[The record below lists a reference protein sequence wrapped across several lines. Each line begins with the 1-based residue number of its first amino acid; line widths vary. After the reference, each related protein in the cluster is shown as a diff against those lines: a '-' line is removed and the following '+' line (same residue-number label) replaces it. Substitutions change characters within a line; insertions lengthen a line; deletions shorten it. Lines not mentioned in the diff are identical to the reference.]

1 MLRPIVGEDSFQK
14 TVLQA
19 QSPVMVDFWAQWCGP
34 CLATA
39 PVLEELAK
47 EYTGEIDFAKVDVD
61 ANGPLAAKY
70 GIASIPTMI
79 LFKGGQPVQQVV
91 GYKPK
96 KELHRAYITSYPD
109 ITATYTSGTMDLHR
123 GITSSTLTFNSELF
137 QGFKEG
143 SNRPLGKGWS
153 PR

>member
-1 MLRPIVGEDSFQK
+1 MIQPIVGEDNFQK

-19 QSPVMVDFWAQWCGP
+19 KSPVMVDFWAQWCGP

-47 EYTGEIDFAKVDVD
+47 EYTGKIDFAKVDVD

-79 LFKGGQPVQQVV
+79 LFKGGQPVQQVI

-96 KELHRAYITSYPD
+96 KELQKVLD
-109 ITATYTSGTMDLHR
+109 GVL
-123 GITSSTLTFNSELF
+123 
-137 QGFKEG
+137 EG
-143 SNRPLGKGWS
+143 
-153 PR
+153 

>member
-1 MLRPIVGEDSFQK
+1 LIEEDRSMIQAIVGEDNFQK

-19 QSPVMVDFWAQWCGP
+19 KAPVMVDFWAQWCGP

-47 EYTGEIDFAKVDVD
+47 EYTGKIDFAKVDVD

-79 LFKGGQPVQQVV
+79 LFNGGQPVQQVI

-96 KELHRAYITSYPD
+96 KELKKVLD
-109 ITATYTSGTMDLHR
+109 GV
-123 GITSSTLTFNSELF
+123 
-137 QGFKEG
+137 
-143 SNRPLGKGWS
+143 LG
-153 PR
+153 P